1 VHPTIACSGIT
12 HVRRCPK
19 DFTYTASTTGAQ
31 STFNENGHDANE
43 NTPWSPYDAPRS
55 CKMNPTDDDS
65 PIGTPCSV
73 YSSSS
78 RHTARKSERDSPN
91 ANARASAVVARV
103 VVDRFVVGASPAFVV
118 RARRL
123 DRDRDRDRDSRAR
136 ARGRDASRAVDR
148 GGMASF
154 VARRRRAE

>member
-1 VHPTIACSGIT
+1 
-12 HVRRCPK
+12 
-19 DFTYTASTTGAQ
+19 
-31 STFNENGHDANE
+31 
-43 NTPWSPYDAPRS
+43 
-55 CKMNPTDDDS
+55 M
-65 PIGTPCSV
+65 
-73 YSSSS
+73 SSYG
-78 RHTARKSERDSPN
+78 SPN

-103 VVDRFVVGASPAFVV
+103 VVDRFGSSPAFVV